1 LLPEE
6 VVTQM
11 RTVKFGAG
19 DTILCEGEE
28 GNTAFYI
35 LAGSVEVS
43 IGKGARA
50 RSVGALNTGDVFG
63 EMSLIE
69 PGPRSA
75 TIKAVTETEC
85 LETSYEEFVA
95 AIRDDPER
103 AIMFMKT
110 LVSRLRHMNELLV
123 SIDPGRRSLR
133 EIFRDW
139 HESYE
144 DAEAARRRI
153 EKVHPTF

>member
-1 LLPEE
+1 M
-6 VVTQM
+6 Q
-11 RTVKFGAG
+11 TVKFNAG
-19 DTILCEGEE
+19 DTILSEGKD

-35 LAGSVEVS
+35 LDGSVEVS
-43 IGKGARA
+43 IGKGAHA
-50 RSVGALNTGDVFG
+50 RSVGTLDAGDVFG

-75 TIKAVTETEC
+75 TVKAVTETEC

-95 AIRDDPER
+95 AIRDNPER
-103 AIMFMKT
+103 AIVFMKT

-139 HESYE
+139 HGSYE
-144 DAEAARRRI
+144 DAEAARRDV
-153 EKVHPTF
+153 EKMHPMF

>member
-1 LLPEE
+1 M
-6 VVTQM
+6 Q
-11 RTVKFGAG
+11 TVKFNTG
-19 DTILCEGEE
+19 DTVLSEGED
-28 GNTAFYI
+28 GDTAFYI
-35 LAGSVEVS
+35 LKGSVEVA
-43 IGKGARA
+43 IGQGAKA
-50 RSVGALNTGDVFG
+50 RSVGTLNAGDVFG

-75 TIKAVTETEC
+75 TVKAVTDTEC
-85 LETSYEEFVA
+85 LETTYDEFVT
-95 AIRDDPER
+95 AIRNNPEH

-144 DAEAARRRI
+144 DAEAARRRV
-153 EKVHPTF
+153 ERMHPIF

>member
-1 LLPEE
+1 
-6 VVTQM
+6 M
-11 RTVKFGAG
+11 RTVNFKSG
-19 DTILCEGEE
+19 DTILSEGEE

-35 LAGSVEVS
+35 VAGSVEVS
-43 IGKGARA
+43 IGKGAKS
-50 RSVGALNTGDVFG
+50 RSVGTLNAGDVFG

-75 TIKAVTETEC
+75 TIKAVADTEC

-95 AIRDDPER
+95 AIRDNPER

-123 SIDPGRRSLR
+123 SIDPRRRSLR

-139 HESYE
+139 HDSYE
-144 DAEAARRRI
+144 DAEAARRQV
-153 EKVHPTF
+153 EKEHPTF

>member
-1 LLPEE
+1 M
-6 VVTQM
+6 Q
-11 RTVKFGAG
+11 TVKFHAG
-19 DTILCEGEE
+19 DTILSEGED
-28 GNTAFYI
+28 GNTAFFI
-35 LAGSVEVS
+35 LDGSVEVS
-43 IGKGARA
+43 IGKGAHA
-50 RSVGALNTGDVFG
+50 KSVGTLETGDVFG

-75 TIKAVTETEC
+75 TVIAVTDTEC

-95 AIRDDPER
+95 AIRDDPEK

-123 SIDPGRRSLR
+123 GIDPGRRSLR

-139 HESYE
+139 HNSYE
-144 DAEAARRRI
+144 DAEAERRRV
-153 EKVHPTF
+153 EKAHPTF

>member
-1 LLPEE
+1 
-6 VVTQM
+6 M
-11 RTVKFGAG
+11 RTVKFNTG
-19 DTILCEGEE
+19 DTVLSEGED
-28 GNTAFYI
+28 GDTAFYI
-35 LAGSVEVS
+35 LEGSVEVT
-43 IGKGARA
+43 IGKGAKA
-50 RSVGALNTGDVFG
+50 RSVGTLNAGDVFG

-75 TIKAVTETEC
+75 TIKAVTDTEC
-85 LETSYEEFVA
+85 LETTYDEFVT

-103 AIMFMKT
+103 AIVFMKT

-144 DAEAARRRI
+144 DAEAARRRV
-153 EKVHPTF
+153 EKMHPIF

>member
-1 LLPEE
+1 M
-6 VVTQM
+6 Q
-11 RTVKFGAG
+11 TVKFNAG
-19 DTILCEGEE
+19 DTILSEGED

-35 LAGSVEVS
+35 LDGSVEVS
-43 IGKGARA
+43 IGRGAQA
-50 RSVGALNTGDVFG
+50 RSVGTLNAGDVFG

-75 TIKAVTETEC
+75 TVKAVTETEC

-95 AIRDDPER
+95 AIQDDPER

-123 SIDPGRRSLR
+123 AIDPGRRNLR

-139 HESYE
+139 HDSYE
-144 DAEAARRRI
+144 DAEAARRDV
-153 EKVHPTF
+153 EKTHPIF

>member
-1 LLPEE
+1 M
-6 VVTQM
+6 Q
-11 RTVKFGAG
+11 TVKFDAG
-19 DTILCEGEE
+19 DTILSEGED

-35 LAGSVEVS
+35 LDGSAEVS
-43 IGKGARA
+43 IGKGAKA
-50 RSVGALNTGDVFG
+50 KSVGTLSAGDVFG

-75 TIKAVTETEC
+75 TVKAVTDTEC

-95 AIRDDPER
+95 AIRDNPER

-133 EIFRDW
+133 QIFRDW
-139 HESYE
+139 HDSYE
-144 DAEAARRRI
+144 DAEAARRRV
-153 EKVHPTF
+153 EKTHPIF